1 MYEHEDCQHCRT
13 VGHFVLY
20 YMPGFEQHQL
30 WTFLFSSA
38 APNKVFRHRFGS
50 SDATVWPRPD
60 VEDPTWRQNLFKIQ
74 TAHLPEAHWYWYRR
88 CKGLSNAS
96 SPRGISFPARMRRLL
111 GSHDLDGLVGKWQNV
126 VDVVLFF
133 WECCQTRLY
142 FKVYTVYLVQHMVE
156 ESRDVEAATTTTSS
170 SSIEI
175 LQTWQICN
183 PRCGTRWGKELL
195 SEGPNL
201 GLVRRLS
208 PVHSE

>member
-1 MYEHEDCQHCRT
+1 
-13 VGHFVLY
+13 
-20 YMPGFEQHQL
+20 MPCFEQHQL
-30 WTFLFSSA
+30 WTFCFLVLQQTKSLGIDLGAVMQLFG
-38 APNKVFRHRFGS
+38 RGLTLRIQL
-50 SDATVWPRPD
+50 DD
-60 VEDPTWRQNLFKIQ
+60 KICSKSKPH
-74 TAHLPEAHWYWYRR
+74 TSPKPHWYWYRR

-170 SSIEI
+170 SSSIEI